1 MGYSLPRSI
10 QSRRHPVIPFRLA
23 GLGLAVLLCMGS
35 ACRPSNLSMPSL
47 VESPSISHH
56 PTIQLPT
63 PTVLSIFA
71 FEDRTRKSEL
81 TWLRTGLADMLV
93 AELAGHSSLTIVQR
107 ERVEEIIREQAL
119 QVSGRVSDHSTV
131 KIGRLIGANVVMTG
145 RLIVVD
151 ALLRIDAQLI
161 SVEKRA
167 PC

>member
-10 QSRRHPVIPFRLA
+10 QSRRRPVTPFRLA
-23 GLGLAVLLCMGS
+23 GLGARRSAVYG
-35 ACRPSNLSMPSL
+35 LSLSTLESFMPSL

-63 PTVLSIFA
+63 TVLSIFA

-131 KIGRLIGANVVMTG
+131 KIGH
-145 RLIVVD
+145 
-151 ALLRIDAQLI
+151 
-161 SVEKRA
+161 
-167 PC
+167 